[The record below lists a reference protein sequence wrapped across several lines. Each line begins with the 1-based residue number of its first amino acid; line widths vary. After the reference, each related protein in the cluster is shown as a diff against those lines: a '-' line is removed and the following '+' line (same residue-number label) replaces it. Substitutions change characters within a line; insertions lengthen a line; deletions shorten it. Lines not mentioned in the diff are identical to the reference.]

1 MELLG
6 TETVRKLIIRN
17 EMEVHKAVW
26 VIGQVIMG
34 IRCIN
39 PVATRAVPQP
49 GVAVRMITVLGSV
62 PQVFGCISLPFNI
75 VESVGSTRLHLQT
88 S

>member
-6 TETVRKLIIRN
+6 IETVRKLIIRS

-39 PVATRAVPQP
+39 PAVATRTVPQ
-49 GVAVRMITVLGSV
+49 G
-62 PQVFGCISLPFNI
+62 
-75 VESVGSTRLHLQT
+75 
-88 S
+88 